1 MKGIESITRFER
13 KWIYNDNDYLP
24 LINSLIRSKFF
35 FKKQFPPRRVNSI
48 YFDDNRLSSIRANLD
63 GIRNKKKIRLR
74 WYGKHSILYNPILE
88 IKSKDGFVIKKIN
101 YKVDKLNGINFL
113 NTENLK
119 FIQNT
124 INEIINPC
132 CIIYPVLTTNYNRN
146 YFISNNNIVRATVD
160 YSLKSIYLKNLSQ
173 LDLMKNFPFKCIL
186 EIKYPTNV
194 DTYVRYNLREMT
206 LRLSK
211 NSKFIN
217 SAVEKPTFIF

>member
-1 MKGIESITRFER
+1 MVLKNTSRFER
-13 KWIYNDNDYLP
+13 KWIYIGNDHLP

-35 FKKQFPPRRVNSI
+35 FKKQFPEREVNSI
-48 YFDDNRLSSIRANLD
+48 YFDDNKLSSIRENLD

-74 WYGKHSILYNPILE
+74 WYGKKLKLYNPILE
-88 IKSKDGFVIKKIN
+88 IKSKDGFVTKKLN

-113 NTENLK
+113 NKENLE

-124 INEIINPC
+124 INEIVKPC
-132 CIIYPVLTTNYNRN
+132 NIIYPVLTTNYNRE
-146 YFISNNNIVRATVD
+146 YFISNNNNVRATVD

-173 LDLMKNFPFKCIL
+173 LDLMKNFSLKCIL
-186 EIKYPTNV
+186 EIKYPTNT
-194 DTYVRYNLREMT
+194 DNYVRDNLREMT

-217 SAVEKPTFIF
+217 SAVDRPTFIF